1 MNIKFITAQAFGV
14 VALIFLFLS
23 FKKNEKK
30 YLIKMQA
37 FSSISYA
44 LQYLFLGAYTG
55 FIMHLLCILRNYF
68 YNSYSYKNKIP
79 FLVFIQIATLMI
91 LCSMLTYS
99 GLYSLLTT
107 VGILIYTYG
116 LWQKNMKVTRVSE
129 AIATLLCIIYNFFV
143 KAYTGNIAMG
153 LELLFVIAAIYKY
166 DIKKTNN

>member
-1 MNIKFITAQAFGV
+1 MNIKFITAQVFGV

-68 YNSYSYKNKIP
+68 YNSYSYKDKNERHRLLEEVMCNTP
-79 FLVFIQIATLMI
+79 ADERDVVNFLLQD
-91 LCSMLTYS
+91 
-99 GLYSLLTT
+99 
-107 VGILIYTYG
+107 
-116 LWQKNMKVTRVSE
+116 
-129 AIATLLCIIYNFFV
+129 LCIV
-143 KAYTGNIAMG
+143 
-153 LELLFVIAAIYKY
+153 LLDAPEHLTHKFITLFCFRRCTARRGG
-166 DIKKTNN
+166 